1 MSNYKII
8 LLISVF
14 CLLFFLPAGTQAM
27 EVEMD
32 ELELLA
38 DELILDDLNQQLIAI
53 DNVKLIREDFT
64 LSSDRLKADD
74 LLEMIEA
81 TGSVKLERGK
91 DILSGEKLELDL
103 NEDTAWVTGN
113 PAYKSEGLL
122 VKGDE
127 FNFNYQTEILLVSGQ
142 VSINDEQEGLDA
154 SAKQLEYKLAD
165 GEIILTGEVE
175 IKRERGLMTA
185 ERVVIDAESRQIT
198 ASKNPRLIIN

>member
-64 LSSDRLKADD
+64 LSSDKLIADD
-74 LLEMIEA
+74 AIEKIEA
-81 TGSVKLERGK
+81 SGSVTLERGK
-91 DILSGEKLELDL
+91 DILAGEKLEFDL
-103 NEDTAWVTGN
+103 NDNTARMTGN
-113 PAYKSEGLL
+113 PSYNSDGLL

-127 FNFNYQTEILLVSGQ
+127 FNFDYQAEVLLVSGE
-142 VSINDEQEGLDA
+142 VSITDEQEGLDA
-154 SAKQLEYKLAD
+154 SANQLEYKLAD
-165 GEIILTGEVE
+165 EKIILTGNVE

-185 ERVVIDAESRQIT
+185 ERVIIDAQSRRIT
-198 ASKNPRLIIN
+198 ASENPRLIIN